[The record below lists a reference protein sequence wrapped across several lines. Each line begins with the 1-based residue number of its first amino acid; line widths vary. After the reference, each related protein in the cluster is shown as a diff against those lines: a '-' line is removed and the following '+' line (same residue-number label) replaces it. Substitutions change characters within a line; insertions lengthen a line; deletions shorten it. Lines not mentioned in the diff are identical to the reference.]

1 MVKDLKNISNTQQA
15 FWIALASLVT
25 FSFGILSA
33 IVLSRYLSKSDY
45 GTYSQVLFIYS
56 TLLVIFTLGLPKTY
70 TYFLPRIEIDQARH
84 AIKKITNI
92 FFIIGAIFSLLLYF
106 SSGLIADLLRNN
118 ELEFAIKVFSP
129 VPFFMLPT
137 LGIEG
142 IFSCYRQAHLAAI
155 YTICTR
161 VLMLICIILPVI
173 LFETTYIGALVGFTI
188 ASFLILI
195 LALYLKYL
203 PLKNYG
209 STRSDLT
216 YKTIF
221 SFSLPLM
228 IASIWGIIEVSS
240 SQFFISRYFGPEAFA
255 EYSVGAIELPLVS
268 MVLGATSSI
277 LSPIFSRMSHEKINL
292 KVELYPLWNRVFEKS
307 AMLTYPLLAFSI
319 IFSKDIIVLL
329 FGVSYVESAVYFQ
342 IFNIYCFFTIITCG
356 PYLINTGR
364 HKLYANAHMYSV
376 LFLIPFQFVTLKLF
390 NSITSLIIVLII
402 IKIFRTLF
410 FLKIISNDFGKGFFR
425 AFPMFLIFKIIVI
438 SFFIGLSCKFVLV
451 NFFKLNSMFLLVL
464 GGIIYLFAYIVS
476 AFFMRIDYF
485 SLVRPLLSKRIK

>member
-1 MVKDLKNISNTQQA
+1 MVKNLKNTSNTKQA

-25 FSFGILSA
+25 FSFGIISA

-70 TYFLPRIEIDQARH
+70 TYFLPRIEINQARH

-92 FFIIGAIFSLLLYF
+92 FFIIGAIFSCLLYL
-106 SSGLIADLLRNN
+106 SAGLIADLLRND
-118 ELEFAIKVFSP
+118 ELELAVKVFSP

-142 IFSCYRQAHLAAI
+142 IFSCYRQAHLATV

-161 VLMLICIILPVI
+161 VLMLLCIILPVI
-173 LFETTYIGALVGFTI
+173 LFETTYIGALIGFTI
-188 ASFLILI
+188 ASFLIFL

-209 STRSDLT
+209 SIKSDLT

-228 IASIWGIIEVSS
+228 IASIWGVIEVSS
-240 SQFFISRYFGPEAFA
+240 SQFFISRYFGSEAFA
-255 EYSVGAIELPLVS
+255 EYSIGAIELPLVS
-268 MVLGATSSI
+268 MVLGATSSV
-277 LSPIFSRMSHEKINL
+277 LSPIFSRMAHEKINL
-292 KVELYPLWNRVFEKS
+292 KVEVYPLWNRVFEKS
-307 AMLTYPLLAFSI
+307 VMLTYPILAFFI
-319 IFSKDIIVLL
+319 IFSKDIIIIL
-329 FGVSYVESAVYFQ
+329 FGEAYIKSAIYFQ
-342 IFNIYCFFTIITCG
+342 IFNIYCFFTIVICG

-364 HKLYANAHMYSV
+364 HKLYANAHMYSL
-376 LFLIPFQFVTLKLF
+376 LFLIPFQFIALELF
-390 NSITSLIIVLII
+390 NSITGLIIVLIL

-410 FLKIISNDFGKGFFR
+410 FLKIISNDFGKGFFKT
-425 AFPMFLIFKIIVI
+425 FPMFLIFKVIFI
-438 SFFIGLSCKFVLV
+438 SFFIGLSCKFILV
-451 NFFKLNSMFLLVL
+451 NFLKLNGIYLLIL
-464 GGIIYLFAYIVS
+464 GGIIYLFVYIMIT
-476 AFFMRIDYF
+476 FFMKIDYI